1 MYKQLRTPQVLKAIL
16 EYALLEHLF
25 YIHLY
30 KLFQNRN
37 LTIEYI

>member
-1 MYKQLRTPQVLKAIL
+1 MYKQLRTPQFLKAIW

-30 KLFQNRN
+30 KLF
-37 LTIEYI
+37 

>member
-1 MYKQLRTPQVLKAIL
+1 MYKQFKRTPQVLKAIW

-30 KLFQNRN
+30 ELF
-37 LTIEYI
+37 